1 MTGVDDSTKG
11 DEMDARVVL
20 RDTILRLLLRDL
32 AALQREMAAYPDDAS
47 LWRVVPGISNSG
59 GTLALHLAGNL
70 RSFIGSVLGGSE
82 YVRDRDREF
91 TATGLTR
98 EEVRLELADAEI
110 QVMRALSTLDLA
122 RLDLEYPHVL
132 AETRLRTDVFLMHLA
147 THASYHL
154 GQIDYHRRIIT
165 GNAATAMTLSIPAL
179 AVPLPRSAP

>member
-1 MTGVDDSTKG
+1 MTSGSELSGVPGSDPR
-11 DEMDARVVL
+11 AVL
-20 RDTILRLLLRDL
+20 RDTVLRLLLRDL
-32 AALQREMAAYPDDAS
+32 AALQREVAAYPDDVT
-47 LWRVVPGISNSG
+47 LWRVVPGIANSG

-70 RSFIGSVLGGSE
+70 RGFIGSVLGGSD

-91 TATGLTR
+91 TATGLSR
-98 EEVRLELADAEI
+98 EDVNLELADAEI

-154 GQIDYHRRIIT
+154 GQIDYHRRIVT
-165 GNAATAMTLSIPAL
+165 GNSVTAHTLSIPAL
-179 AVPLPRSAP
+179 VHPLPHRSP

>member
-1 MTGVDDSTKG
+1 MTHAPDAG
-11 DEMDARVVL
+11 DGGDVDARAVL
-20 RDTILRLLLRDL
+20 RDSVLRLLLRDL

-47 LWRVVPGISNSG
+47 LWRVVPGIANSG

-70 RSFIGSVLGGSE
+70 RSFIGAVLGGSD
-82 YVRDRDREF
+82 YVRDREREF
-91 TATGLTR
+91 TATGLSR
-98 EEVRLELADAEI
+98 EDVRLELADAEI
-110 QVMRALSTLDLA
+110 QVMRALTTLDLA

-179 AVPLPRSAP
+179 VQPIPRPS